1 MRIEVD
7 GPKANLYIND
17 SQYSTFVV
25 DHMKGKTQRGSVAL
39 WVDIGT
45 IGYFKNLKITKR

>member
-1 MRIEVD
+1 MQKILLL
-7 GPKANLYIND
+7 ATLLYIND
-17 SQYSTFVV
+17 AQYSAFVV
-25 DHMKGKTQRGSVAL
+25 DQMKGKTRRGAVAL